1 MRAMVLAAGLGMRLR
16 PLTDSTPKPLIDVGG
31 RPMIAYGFD
40 LARRAGITEIA
51 VNLHHLGDQLR
62 QALGD
67 GSRFGV
73 RLTYF
78 EEATLLETGGGI
90 AAAREFLRQAPFVV
104 LNSDTITDVDLPA
117 MIERHHERQS
127 AVTLMLRPDPEAAR
141 YGVIE
146 IDARERVR
154 RFLGHTPPDFHET
167 EASGLRG
174 LMFGGVHVIEP
185 RIFDYMED
193 GAYSI
198 TRVTYPRLLAAGE
211 AMHAFVHT
219 GFWQVLDTPD
229 GLREGRE
236 RVATQMSK

>member
-31 RPMIAYGFD
+31 RPMIAYAFD
-40 LARRAGITEIA
+40 LALRAGITEIA

-62 QALGD
+62 QTLGD

-78 EEATLLETGGGI
+78 DEATLLETGGGI
-90 AAAREFLRQAPFVV
+90 AAARDFLGHAPFVV

-117 MIERHHERQS
+117 MIARHHERRS
-127 AVTLMLRPDPEAAR
+127 TVTLMLRPDPEAAR
-141 YGVIE
+141 YGLIE
-146 IDARERVR
+146 IDAHDRVR
-154 RFLGHTPPDFHET
+154 RFLGHTPRDFHEE

-198 TRVTYPRLLAAGE
+198 TRVTYPRMLAAGE